1 MTGDIITYDYY
12 GSLYIN
18 LTNRCDCR
26 CVFCIRDQADSSL
39 GGLWLQEEPK
49 KEDVLAEILG
59 QDLTQY
65 AEIVFCGYGEPTCR
79 LDDLLWICD
88 RLHAAH
94 PPEHQRPR
102 QPHLPPGR
110 DAGAARPA
118 GRRLRLAQRLE
129 RSRLPRHHPPR
140 RRRSRLAGHAGLRAE
155 RPEVRPQG
163 HGLHRGLRKNPPG
176 DRSLPPPGRKPRRH
190 LPRAPLRRVTKR
202 KVV

>member
-88 RLHAAH
+88 RLRAAH
-94 PPEHQRPR
+94 PPPQPPAADYLAITRPGAGEAAW
-102 QPHLPPGR
+102 QAMLDFVR
-110 DAGAARPA
+110 DAQNYVPKVMVSIVDYEKTPQEIEACRHLAESLGAIFR
-118 GRRLRLAQRLE
+118 
-129 RSRLPRHHPPR
+129 
-140 RRRSRLAGHAGLRAE
+140 
-155 RPEVRPQG
+155 VRPFAG
-163 HGLHRGLRKNPPG
+163 
-176 DRSLPPPGRKPRRH
+176 
-190 LPRAPLRRVTKR
+190 
-202 KVV
+202 

>member
-79 LDDLLWICD
+79 LDDLLWSCKAGWT
-88 RLHAAH
+88 RS
-94 PPEHQRPR
+94 PSPSTPR
-102 QPHLPPGR
+102 TQPITSPSPAPAQAKPPGR
-110 DAGAARPA
+110 LCWTSCGT
-118 GRRLRLAQRLE
+118 RRTTSP
-129 RSRLPRHHPPR
+129 RSWSPSWTTKKHPR
-140 RRRSRLAGHAGLRAE
+140 RSKPAATWLKASAPSSACA
-155 RPEVRPQG
+155 PS
-163 HGLHRGLRKNPPG
+163 PG
-176 DRSLPPPGRKPRRH
+176 EKKKG
-190 LPRAPLRRVTKR
+190 RVTEKKGIR
-202 KVV
+202 QRYPSFLSFLINLLEK

>member
-39 GGLWLQEEPK
+39 VGLWLQEEPK

-94 PPEHQRPR
+94 RPD
-102 QPHLPPGR
+102 LPPI
-110 DAGAARPA
+110 
-118 GRRLRLAQRLE
+118 RLNTN
-129 RSRLPRHHPPR
+129 
-140 RRRSRLAGHAGLRAE
+140 GHAASSTTG
-155 RPEVRPQG
+155 
-163 HGLHRGLRKNPPG
+163 
-176 DRSLPPPGRKPRRH
+176 
-190 LPRAPLRRVTKR
+190 T
-202 KVV
+202 

>member
-59 QDLTQY
+59 QDLSQY

-79 LDDLLWICD
+79 LD
-88 RLHAAH
+88 
-94 PPEHQRPR
+94 
-102 QPHLPPGR
+102 
-110 DAGAARPA
+110 
-118 GRRLRLAQRLE
+118 
-129 RSRLPRHHPPR
+129 
-140 RRRSRLAGHAGLRAE
+140 
-155 RPEVRPQG
+155 
-163 HGLHRGLRKNPPG
+163 
-176 DRSLPPPGRKPRRH
+176 
-190 LPRAPLRRVTKR
+190 
-202 KVV
+202 

>member
-65 AEIVFCGYGEPTCR
+65 AEIVFCGFGEPTFR
-79 LDDLLWICD
+79 LDDILWLVD
-88 RLHAAH
+88 RMKEQV
-94 PPEHQRPR
+94 PG
-102 QPHLPPGR
+102 LPPIRINTNGHANLIFGR
-110 DAGAARPA
+110 DVNNSLKFLIAAICTFNEFI
-118 GRRLRLAQRLE
+118 GY
-129 RSRLPRHHPPR
+129 
-140 RRRSRLAGHAGLRAE
+140 
-155 RPEVRPQG
+155 
-163 HGLHRGLRKNPPG
+163 
-176 DRSLPPPGRKPRRH
+176 
-190 LPRAPLRRVTKR
+190 
-202 KVV
+202 